1 MASKLYIQSDTYIK
15 PKTNENTGY
24 IAQAVNIEGINPD
37 TGTTQSIQA
46 ILNHLYS
53 LIGGSTPVVQYTVTF
68 NTDGGSGSVTAIT
81 GNAGT
86 QITLPTYSGT
96 KSGYTNAQKWI
107 INGTEY
113 NQGATYTL
121 NANVTAKAKWTQNAA
136 QYTIT
141 FDTDGGSGTISSMTR
156 DAGTQIT
163 LPTYRGTKTGYTNE
177 QKWIIDGTEYNQ
189 GATYT
194 LNDNV
199 TATAKWTIKT
209 YTVTLTV
216 NGGSGSNSKTVDHG
230 STVTFTGVSPDSEH
244 TDVGATITDVNA
256 SISGTT
262 VTVSNVTSTKNITV
276 TFPEI
281 QQQATYYWYVGTEQP
296 TETSNPSSNVTTSDT
311 TANAWHEIGT
321 KKSNKC

>member
-1 MASKLYIQSDTYIK
+1 
-15 PKTNENTGY
+15 
-24 IAQAVNIEGINPD
+24 
-37 TGTTQSIQA
+37 
-46 ILNHLYS
+46 
-53 LIGGSTPVVQYTVTF
+53 
-68 NTDGGSGSVTAIT
+68 
-81 GNAGT
+81 
-86 QITLPTYSGT
+86 
-96 KSGYTNAQKWI
+96 
-107 INGTEY
+107 
-113 NQGATYTL
+113 
-121 NANVTAKAKWTQNAA
+121 
-136 QYTIT
+136 
-141 FDTDGGSGTISSMTR
+141 MTR

-281 QQQATYYWYVGTEQP
+281 QQTYYWYIGSTQP
-296 TETSNPSSNVTTSDT
+296 TANNYTSIATQVTSYESEFMWTPSERAYQYALVKDNKTLQFIDPSFNVALDTSVDT
-311 TANAWHEIGT
+311 DTISGYKIFKSMT
-321 KKSNKC
+321 KLAVTPIKIKIS